1 MAKEIT
7 STLKGLYPDHT
18 FPSAEVV
25 PDSLILQIATVT
37 SAPEGDVPVVRV
49 PYVEND
55 PTVGFVKE
63 GEEIPTANPK
73 LNEVLI
79 QTKKLAIL
87 SEQSREASSYEE
99 SALAIST
106 SLQRAITMKADH
118 AFLNSEADPTGLW
131 NMAGVIDAGTVTDSF
146 DPFTDAIMG
155 IEANMGKATAIV
167 IDPAPAWKPRRTGVP
182 HPLRPAGVCD
192 PEHGG
197 GPRARRLP
205 RRPDRGCRT
214 NRFEHQHG
222 SGVPRRQH
230 RVPGDLA
237 HRLERCSPRP
247 HGESGH
253 HPARRQGD
261 GESLSEKT
269 RGTRGN
275 NPRKQ
280 LFPHVPRVSS
290 FMAARAEHE
299 DDKEANTAC
308 NP

>member
-79 QTKKLAIL
+79 QTKKLAII
-87 SEQSREASSYEE
+87 SEQSREASSYDE

-167 IDPAPAWKPRRTGVP
+167 IDPASWGALSKLKYTSGVLQLGSPAEQASRMLFGLPVYVTPSMEAGHALVVSREDLIAAVGQIGLNISTEAAFRADSIVYRAIWRIGWNVV
-182 HPLRPAGVCD
+182 HPDRMAKVAITLPAGK
-192 PEHGG
+192 
-197 GPRARRLP
+197 AK
-205 RRPDRGCRT
+205 
-214 NRFEHQHG
+214 
-222 SGVPRRQH
+222 
-230 RVPGDLA
+230 A
-237 HRLERCSPRP
+237 
-247 HGESGH
+247 
-253 HPARRQGD
+253 
-261 GESLSEKT
+261 
-269 RGTRGN
+269 
-275 NPRKQ
+275 
-280 LFPHVPRVSS
+280 
-290 FMAARAEHE
+290 
-299 DDKEANTAC
+299 
-308 NP
+308 

>member
-7 STLKGLYPDHT
+7 STLKGLYPDQT

-55 PTVGFVKE
+55 PTVGFVNE

-79 QTKKLAIL
+79 QTKKLAII

-118 AFLNSEADPTGLW
+118 AFLNSETDPTGLW

-167 IDPAPAWKPRRTGVP
+167 IDPASWGALSKLKYTSGVLQLGSPAEQASRMLFGLPVYVTPSMEAGHALVVSREDLIAAVGQIGLNISTEAAFRADSIVYRAIWRIGWNVV
-182 HPLRPAGVCD
+182 HPDRMAKVAITLPAG
-192 PEHGG
+192 
-197 GPRARRLP
+197 
-205 RRPDRGCRT
+205 
-214 NRFEHQHG
+214 
-222 SGVPRRQH
+222 
-230 RVPGDLA
+230 
-237 HRLERCSPRP
+237 
-247 HGESGH
+247 
-253 HPARRQGD
+253 
-261 GESLSEKT
+261 K
-269 RGTRGN
+269 
-275 NPRKQ
+275 
-280 LFPHVPRVSS
+280 
-290 FMAARAEHE
+290 
-299 DDKEANTAC
+299 ANA
-308 NP
+308 

>member
-55 PTVGFVKE
+55 PTVGFVNE

-79 QTKKLAIL
+79 QTKKLAII

-131 NMAGVIDAGTVTDSF
+131 NLAGVIDAGTVTDSF

-167 IDPAPAWKPRRTGVP
+167 IDPASWGALSKLKYTSGVLQLGSPAEQASRTLFGLPVYVTP
-182 HPLRPAGVCD
+182 SMEAGHALVVSREDLIAAVGQIGLNISTEAAFRADSIVYRAIWRIGWNVVHPDRMAKVTITLPAG
-192 PEHGG
+192 
-197 GPRARRLP
+197 
-205 RRPDRGCRT
+205 
-214 NRFEHQHG
+214 
-222 SGVPRRQH
+222 
-230 RVPGDLA
+230 
-237 HRLERCSPRP
+237 
-247 HGESGH
+247 
-253 HPARRQGD
+253 
-261 GESLSEKT
+261 K
-269 RGTRGN
+269 
-275 NPRKQ
+275 
-280 LFPHVPRVSS
+280 
-290 FMAARAEHE
+290 
-299 DDKEANTAC
+299 ANAKA
-308 NP
+308 

>member
-167 IDPAPAWKPRRTGVP
+167 IDPASWGALSKLKYTSGVLQLGSPAEQASRTLFGLPVYVTP
-182 HPLRPAGVCD
+182 SMEAGHALVVSREDLIAAVGQIGLNISTEAAFRADSIVYRAIWRIGWNVVHPDRMAKVAITLPAGK
-192 PEHGG
+192 
-197 GPRARRLP
+197 A
-205 RRPDRGCRT
+205 
-214 NRFEHQHG
+214 
-222 SGVPRRQH
+222 
-230 RVPGDLA
+230 
-237 HRLERCSPRP
+237 
-247 HGESGH
+247 
-253 HPARRQGD
+253 
-261 GESLSEKT
+261 
-269 RGTRGN
+269 
-275 NPRKQ
+275 
-280 LFPHVPRVSS
+280 
-290 FMAARAEHE
+290 MAKA
-299 DDKEANTAC
+299 
-308 NP
+308 

>member
-87 SEQSREASSYEE
+87 SEQSREASSYDE

-167 IDPAPAWKPRRTGVP
+167 IDPASWGALSKLKYTSGVLQLGSPAEQASRTLFGLPVYVTP
-182 HPLRPAGVCD
+182 SMEAGHALVVSREDLIAAVGQIGLNISTEAAFRADSIVYRAIWRIGWNVVHPDRMAKVAITLPAGK
-192 PEHGG
+192 
-197 GPRARRLP
+197 A
-205 RRPDRGCRT
+205 
-214 NRFEHQHG
+214 
-222 SGVPRRQH
+222 
-230 RVPGDLA
+230 
-237 HRLERCSPRP
+237 
-247 HGESGH
+247 
-253 HPARRQGD
+253 
-261 GESLSEKT
+261 
-269 RGTRGN
+269 
-275 NPRKQ
+275 
-280 LFPHVPRVSS
+280 
-290 FMAARAEHE
+290 MAKA
-299 DDKEANTAC
+299 
-308 NP
+308 

>member
-55 PTVGFVKE
+55 PTVGFVNE

-87 SEQSREASSYEE
+87 SEQSREASSYDE

-167 IDPAPAWKPRRTGVP
+167 IDPASWGALSKLKYTSGVLQLGSPAEQASRTLFGLPVYVTP
-182 HPLRPAGVCD
+182 SMEAGHALVVSREDLIAAVGQIGLNISTEAAFRADSIVYRAIWRIGWNVVHPDRMAKVAITLPAG
-192 PEHGG
+192 
-197 GPRARRLP
+197 
-205 RRPDRGCRT
+205 
-214 NRFEHQHG
+214 
-222 SGVPRRQH
+222 
-230 RVPGDLA
+230 
-237 HRLERCSPRP
+237 
-247 HGESGH
+247 
-253 HPARRQGD
+253 
-261 GESLSEKT
+261 K
-269 RGTRGN
+269 
-275 NPRKQ
+275 
-280 LFPHVPRVSS
+280 
-290 FMAARAEHE
+290 
-299 DDKEANTAC
+299 ANAKA
-308 NP
+308 

>member
-7 STLKGLYPDHT
+7 STLKGLYPDQT

-79 QTKKLAIL
+79 QTKKLAII

-118 AFLNSEADPTGLW
+118 AFLNSATDPTGLW

-167 IDPAPAWKPRRTGVP
+167 IDPASWGALSKLKYTSGVLQLGSPAEQASRMLFGLPVYVTPSMEAGHALVVSREDLIAAVGQIGLNISTEAAFRADSIVYRAIWRIGWNVV
-182 HPLRPAGVCD
+182 HPDRMAKVAITLPAGK
-192 PEHGG
+192 
-197 GPRARRLP
+197 AK
-205 RRPDRGCRT
+205 
-214 NRFEHQHG
+214 
-222 SGVPRRQH
+222 
-230 RVPGDLA
+230 A
-237 HRLERCSPRP
+237 
-247 HGESGH
+247 
-253 HPARRQGD
+253 
-261 GESLSEKT
+261 
-269 RGTRGN
+269 
-275 NPRKQ
+275 
-280 LFPHVPRVSS
+280 
-290 FMAARAEHE
+290 
-299 DDKEANTAC
+299 
-308 NP
+308 

>member
-7 STLKGLYPDHT
+7 STLKGLYPDQT

-79 QTKKLAIL
+79 QTKKLAII

-118 AFLNSEADPTGLW
+118 AFLNSVTDPTGLW

-167 IDPAPAWKPRRTGVP
+167 IDPASWGALSKLKYTSGVLQLGSPAEQASRMLFGLPVYVTPSMEAGHALVVSREDLIAAVGQIGLNISTEAAFRADSIVYRAIWRIGWNVV
-182 HPLRPAGVCD
+182 HPDRMAKVAITLPAGK
-192 PEHGG
+192 
-197 GPRARRLP
+197 AK
-205 RRPDRGCRT
+205 
-214 NRFEHQHG
+214 
-222 SGVPRRQH
+222 
-230 RVPGDLA
+230 A
-237 HRLERCSPRP
+237 
-247 HGESGH
+247 
-253 HPARRQGD
+253 
-261 GESLSEKT
+261 
-269 RGTRGN
+269 
-275 NPRKQ
+275 
-280 LFPHVPRVSS
+280 
-290 FMAARAEHE
+290 
-299 DDKEANTAC
+299 
-308 NP
+308 

>member
-7 STLKGLYPDHT
+7 STLKGLYPDQT

-55 PTVGFVKE
+55 PTVGFVNE

-79 QTKKLAIL
+79 QTKKLAII

-118 AFLNSEADPTGLW
+118 AFLNSAADPTGLW

-167 IDPAPAWKPRRTGVP
+167 IDPASWGALSKLKYTSGVLQLGSPAEQASRMLFGLPVYVTPSMEAGHALVVSREDLIAAVGQIGLNISTEAAFRADSIVYRAIWRIGWNVV
-182 HPLRPAGVCD
+182 HPDRMAKVAITLPAGK
-192 PEHGG
+192 
-197 GPRARRLP
+197 AK
-205 RRPDRGCRT
+205 
-214 NRFEHQHG
+214 
-222 SGVPRRQH
+222 
-230 RVPGDLA
+230 A
-237 HRLERCSPRP
+237 
-247 HGESGH
+247 
-253 HPARRQGD
+253 
-261 GESLSEKT
+261 
-269 RGTRGN
+269 
-275 NPRKQ
+275 
-280 LFPHVPRVSS
+280 
-290 FMAARAEHE
+290 
-299 DDKEANTAC
+299 
-308 NP
+308 

>member
-87 SEQSREASSYEE
+87 SEQSREASSYDE

-131 NMAGVIDAGTVTDSF
+131 NLAGVIDAGTVTDSF

-167 IDPAPAWKPRRTGVP
+167 IDPASWGALSKLKYTSGVLQLGSPAEQASRTLFGLPVYVTP
-182 HPLRPAGVCD
+182 SMEAGHALVVSREDLIAAVGQIGLNISTEAAFRADSIVYRAIWRIGWNVVHPDRMAKVAITLPAGK
-192 PEHGG
+192 
-197 GPRARRLP
+197 AK
-205 RRPDRGCRT
+205 
-214 NRFEHQHG
+214 
-222 SGVPRRQH
+222 
-230 RVPGDLA
+230 A
-237 HRLERCSPRP
+237 
-247 HGESGH
+247 
-253 HPARRQGD
+253 
-261 GESLSEKT
+261 
-269 RGTRGN
+269 
-275 NPRKQ
+275 
-280 LFPHVPRVSS
+280 
-290 FMAARAEHE
+290 
-299 DDKEANTAC
+299 
-308 NP
+308 

>member
-87 SEQSREASSYEE
+87 SEQSREASSYDE

-131 NMAGVIDAGTVTDSF
+131 NLAGVIDAGTVTDSF

-167 IDPAPAWKPRRTGVP
+167 IDPASWGALSKLKYTSGVLQLGSPAEQASRTLFGLPVYVTP
-182 HPLRPAGVCD
+182 SMEAGHALVVSREDLIAAVGQIGLNISTEAAFRADSIVYRAIWRIGWNVVHPDRMAKVTITLPAG
-192 PEHGG
+192 
-197 GPRARRLP
+197 
-205 RRPDRGCRT
+205 
-214 NRFEHQHG
+214 
-222 SGVPRRQH
+222 
-230 RVPGDLA
+230 
-237 HRLERCSPRP
+237 
-247 HGESGH
+247 
-253 HPARRQGD
+253 
-261 GESLSEKT
+261 K
-269 RGTRGN
+269 
-275 NPRKQ
+275 
-280 LFPHVPRVSS
+280 
-290 FMAARAEHE
+290 
-299 DDKEANTAC
+299 ANAKA
-308 NP
+308 

>member
-79 QTKKLAIL
+79 QTKKLAII

-118 AFLNSEADPTGLW
+118 AFLNSAADPTGLW

-167 IDPAPAWKPRRTGVP
+167 IDPASWGALSKLKYTSGVLQLGSPAEQASRMLFGLPVYVTPSMEAGHALVVSREDLIAAVGQIGLNISTEAAFRADSIVYRAIWRIGWNVV
-182 HPLRPAGVCD
+182 HPDRMAKVAITLPAGK
-192 PEHGG
+192 
-197 GPRARRLP
+197 AK
-205 RRPDRGCRT
+205 
-214 NRFEHQHG
+214 
-222 SGVPRRQH
+222 
-230 RVPGDLA
+230 A
-237 HRLERCSPRP
+237 
-247 HGESGH
+247 
-253 HPARRQGD
+253 
-261 GESLSEKT
+261 
-269 RGTRGN
+269 
-275 NPRKQ
+275 
-280 LFPHVPRVSS
+280 
-290 FMAARAEHE
+290 
-299 DDKEANTAC
+299 
-308 NP
+308 

>member
-87 SEQSREASSYEE
+87 SEQSREASSYDE

-167 IDPAPAWKPRRTGVP
+167 IDPASWGALSKLKYTSGVLQLGSPAEQASRTLFGLPVYVTP
-182 HPLRPAGVCD
+182 SMEAGHALVVSREDLIAAVGQIGLNISTEAAFRADSIVYRAIWRIGWNVVHPDRMAKVAITLPAG
-192 PEHGG
+192 
-197 GPRARRLP
+197 
-205 RRPDRGCRT
+205 
-214 NRFEHQHG
+214 
-222 SGVPRRQH
+222 
-230 RVPGDLA
+230 
-237 HRLERCSPRP
+237 
-247 HGESGH
+247 
-253 HPARRQGD
+253 
-261 GESLSEKT
+261 KT
-269 RGTRGN
+269 
-275 NPRKQ
+275 
-280 LFPHVPRVSS
+280 
-290 FMAARAEHE
+290 MAKA
-299 DDKEANTAC
+299 
-308 NP
+308 